1 MSGGSCSAPK
11 EKNMTNR
18 PKKTIVA
25 GVAVSSASS
34 ADLKGKQ
41 SVRTTFR
48 LSERTINV
56 VSIVASH
63 LGIRQKSLFDHLMED
78 MAMLKTIADQVQDS
92 GPLHKQRIQKTYVIS
107 RRSLA
112 YLEQIAREHHA
123 SRDALVEFSVQRL
136 LPLIKQEQEMLV
148 KRRAVRKEYARYVAE
163 GKKLLNK
170 AEKFLGHDDPV
181 TEELESGVAAT
192 ESALQKID
200 SFIEKGKVIEQF

>member
-1 MSGGSCSAPK
+1 MS
-11 EKNMTNR
+11 NR

-25 GVAVSSASS
+25 GVSVSSASP
-34 ADLKGKQ
+34 ADLKGRQ

-48 LSERTINV
+48 LSERTINA

-78 MAMLKTIADQVQDS
+78 MAMLKAIADQVQDLE
-92 GPLHKQRIQKTYVIS
+92 PLHKQRIQKTYVIS

-170 AEKFLGHDDPV
+170 VEKFLGHDDPV
-181 TEELESGVAAT
+181 AEELESVVAAT
-192 ESALQKID
+192 ESGLQKID
-200 SFIEKGKVIEQF
+200 SLIDKGKVIEQF